1 MWKKFQFDGTFQLIL
16 PRTMYIIC
24 NKISSFIKNLNR
36 HTTIPIFLVPRFK
49 SVYTHMPMKYTAVKN
64 SYNKKARNMILKR
77 NNRRRKIRT
86 TWHCWGEL
94 RNWKMSTYPTSS
106 HIVFLTCISMY
117 IKTKKFFLKKQR
129 YRLHNVIGT
138 ILLQYVYVW

>member
-1 MWKKFQFDGTFQLIL
+1 
-16 PRTMYIIC
+16 
-24 NKISSFIKNLNR
+24 
-36 HTTIPIFLVPRFK
+36 
-49 SVYTHMPMKYTAVKN
+49 MPMKYIAVKN

-86 TWHCWGEL
+86 TWHCWGAKKL
-94 RNWKMSTYPTSS
+94 KNVNISNVTYSIFDLYKYV
-106 HIVFLTCISMY
+106 HID
-117 IKTKKFFLKKQR
+117 KKIFLKKQR

>member
-1 MWKKFQFDGTFQLIL
+1 MGHFNLYCQELG
-16 PRTMYIIC
+16 IIC

-49 SVYTHMPMKYTAVKN
+49 SVYILTHMPMKYTAVKN

-86 TWHCWGEL
+86 TWHCWGAKKL
-94 RNWKMSTYPTSS
+94 KNVNISNVTYS
-106 HIVFLTCISMY
+106 IFDL
-117 IKTKKFFLKKQR
+117 
-129 YRLHNVIGT
+129 
-138 ILLQYVYVW
+138 